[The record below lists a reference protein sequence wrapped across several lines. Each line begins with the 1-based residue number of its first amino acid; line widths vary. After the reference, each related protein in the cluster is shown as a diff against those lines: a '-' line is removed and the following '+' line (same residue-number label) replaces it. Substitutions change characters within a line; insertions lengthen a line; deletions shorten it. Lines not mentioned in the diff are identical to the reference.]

1 MPDTGNQSSLTG
13 QSARAVSDV
22 SDDDKLLLAAI
33 EHLRSY
39 FENRRSQRLQVINY
53 FLLSIAFMSAA
64 YVTALS
70 NKLNGVA
77 AVLPIIGIGV
87 TAGFWWSDMASR
99 TFLHLTDEP
108 LLILERRL
116 ADRLG
121 VPELNLMKRS
131 KRLVTWKNSPS
142 RLVSTMY
149 LLAIVVLTLGT
160 VYALVR

>member
-1 MPDTGNQSSLTG
+1 MPDSGNSVPPTGRSTSP
-13 QSARAVSDV
+13 ASDLP
-22 SDDDKLLLAAI
+22 DDDKLLLAAI
-33 EHLRSY
+33 EHLRAY

-70 NKLNGVA
+70 NKLNDVA
-77 AVLPIIGIGV
+77 AVVPIIGIGV
-87 TAGFWWSDMASR
+87 TSGFWWSDKASR

-116 ADRLG
+116 AERLG
-121 VPELNLMKRS
+121 VPELNLMARS
-131 KRLVTWKNSPS
+131 MGSVTWRNSPS
-142 RLVSTMY
+142 KLVSAMY
-149 LLAIVVLTLGT
+149 VLAMTVLALAA